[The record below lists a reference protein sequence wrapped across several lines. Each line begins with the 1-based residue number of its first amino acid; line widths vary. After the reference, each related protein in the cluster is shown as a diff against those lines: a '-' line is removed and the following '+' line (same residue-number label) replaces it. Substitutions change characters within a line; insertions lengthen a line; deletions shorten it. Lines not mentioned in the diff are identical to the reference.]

1 MWTFKLYLV
10 NSYLVYDFSKS
21 FGNTHT
27 YIFFQKKPMLKGCIE
42 LNKIKCVEIVCC
54 DVPIPC
60 SYKYPFQVSLKVLNI
75 KIENIY
81 TC

>member
-1 MWTFKLYLV
+1 
-10 NSYLVYDFSKS
+10 
-21 FGNTHT
+21 
-27 YIFFQKKPMLKGCIE
+27 MLKGSIE

-75 KIENIY
+75 SLTVKMQNIY
-81 TC
+81 YN